1 MSRMNLII
9 TTVYV
14 FFSTPNHE
22 TAVNIYVDVAHQEL
36 HIQEQDLAHDAYVR
50 TRSSSFTYILTER
63 FLLLYIVKFF
73 SRAGTGSEVTDD

>member
-22 TAVNIYVDVAHQEL
+22 TGVNIYVDVAHQEL

-50 TRSSSFTYILTER
+50 TYEVFFFYIYINRKIFTAIY
-63 FLLLYIVKFF
+63 
-73 SRAGTGSEVTDD
+73 S